1 MLWRDGWL
9 SNLLFCASYDDQ
21 VFEELSAAA
30 KGEVIEEIQELIKN
44 RSHVFRVDVHLSFAI
59 RVLAH
64 SNSPE
69 QPACFSKFM
78 KSGPLRLFGATS
90 F

>member
-1 MLWRDGWL
+1 MI
-9 SNLLFCASYDDQ
+9 DQ

-44 RSHVFRVDVHLSFAI
+44 RSARCFVWTCTCLLPYVSWRTRTV
-59 RVLAH
+59 RTTK
-64 SNSPE
+64 P
-69 QPACFSKFM
+69 CFSKFM